1 MCREGLCYAGNKFRK
16 LIRLRGGIS
25 FGGGTSFSFLAEGE
39 H

>member
-16 LIRLRGGIS
+16 LIRRPGGI
-25 FGGGTSFSFLAEGE
+25 GGGTSFSFLAEGE